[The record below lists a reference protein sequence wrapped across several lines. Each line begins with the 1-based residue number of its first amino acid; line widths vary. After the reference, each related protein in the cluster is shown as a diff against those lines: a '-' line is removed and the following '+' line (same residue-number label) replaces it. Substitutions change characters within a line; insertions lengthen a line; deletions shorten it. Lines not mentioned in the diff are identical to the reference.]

1 MTFCMTYDEL
11 LSSIIAGSVRVMSP
25 GRATTSVPPSLTAA
39 DGSADGALLSGAV
52 LPLAAGLVAAGDGD
66 AAVPQAANMI
76 AVAATNAPIRSR
88 TMKPPPSF
96 HTTCS
101 VELGFYRLTLAGRD
115 GRRE

>member
-1 MTFCMTYDEL
+1 
-11 LSSIIAGSVRVMSP
+11 V
-25 GRATTSVPPSLTAA
+25 
-39 DGSADGALLSGAV
+39 LSGAV
-52 LPLAAGLVAAGDGD
+52 LLLAAGLVAAGDGD

-96 HTTCS
+96 QPTRS
-101 VELGFYRLTLAGRD
+101 VELGLCLLTFAGRD